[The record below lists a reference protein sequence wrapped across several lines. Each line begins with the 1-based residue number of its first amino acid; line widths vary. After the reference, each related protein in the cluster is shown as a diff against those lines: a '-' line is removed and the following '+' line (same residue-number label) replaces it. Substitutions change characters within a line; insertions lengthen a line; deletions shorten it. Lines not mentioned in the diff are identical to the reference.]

1 MSRKRIIPLNVR
13 CATVTK
19 LWNSALSLGYGV
31 TATCFGFVLCYLEL
45 VVIGE
50 YMQVK
55 KLVVES
61 DHAS

>member
-1 MSRKRIIPLNVR
+1 MDRKQTILLNIR

-19 LWNSALSLGYGV
+19 LWNSTLSLGWSVSVAY
-31 TATCFGFVLCYLEL
+31 FGFVLCYLEL

-61 DHAS
+61 SHAS